1 MAVNAD
7 QYRLRMTFIIAF
19 VGIAAV
25 LLAFLI
31 SVIVFRNAK
40 EPGQIIPAV
49 LGAVTTAIGTLV
61 GLVAGHTAG
70 AAGKENAEQ
79 RAQLNERD
87 ATAGRALA
95 AAIKSDSPEA
105 GDGLE
110 SVSGVAD
117 TEAVL
122 KKHSELA
129 KALFP

>member
-1 MAVNAD
+1 
-7 QYRLRMTFIIAF
+7 MTFIIAI

-31 SVIVFRNAK
+31 SVVAFRNAK

-95 AAIKSDSPEA
+95 ATIKSDSLQA
-105 GDGLE
+105 GGGLE
-110 SVSGVAD
+110 SVSGAGDAD
-117 TEAVL
+117 AL
-122 KKHSELA
+122 LRKHDELA
-129 KALFP
+129 KSLFP